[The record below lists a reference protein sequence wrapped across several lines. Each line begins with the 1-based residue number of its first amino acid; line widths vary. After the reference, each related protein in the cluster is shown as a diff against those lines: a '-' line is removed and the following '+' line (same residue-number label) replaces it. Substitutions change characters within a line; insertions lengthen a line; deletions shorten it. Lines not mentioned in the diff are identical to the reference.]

1 MTEFEDEAGHPGD
14 QHTDPGAEPQLPA
27 SALDAEHAVWATP
40 AYAVEDMSR
49 PVPKSLKAL
58 IGVLVALLVL
68 VVAGASS
75 GGVEQTVA
83 GQAAATPA
91 DPSSAAPGEASSPKP
106 AARVHALD
114 TNPLLAKGVT
124 LSPVTCEL
132 PHLGRAP
139 AELTAF
145 YQAEMKC
152 LDEMWNPALVGV
164 HEPTFSS
171 LLAVSVPAHSAC
183 GKAPDSKEALAYYC
197 AGDLT
202 IYAPSDWMLAA
213 VGLNKASHLAT
224 IAHEYGH
231 HVQNESGI
239 LDAAEDETSSPG
251 GDSPADLEISRRIE
265 LQANCFGALFIAD
278 AAGRGAI
285 STSLANATIADY
297 GNTDDSDTHGSRKHQ
312 LGWAKTGFAGKTPAS
327 CNTWSAS
334 PDEVS

>member
-1 MTEFEDEAGHPGD
+1 MTDFEHEAGRSG
-14 QHTDPGAEPQLPA
+14 ELPA
-27 SALDAEHAVWATP
+27 AESPMPVSALDAERSVWATP
-40 AYAVEDMSR
+40 AYAVQDMSR
-49 PVPKSLKAL
+49 PMPTAAKVL
-58 IGVLVALLVL
+58 ISVVVAMLVL
-68 VVAGASS
+68 VVAGAAS
-75 GGVEQTVA
+75 GGIQQTVA
-83 GQAAATPA
+83 GQAAVTPA
-91 DPSSAAPGEASSPKP
+91 DSTSDAQGQPPSPRPAS
-106 AARVHALD
+106 RVHALA
-114 TNPLLAKGVT
+114 TNPLLAKGVALT
-124 LSPVTCEL
+124 PVTCEL
-132 PHLGRAP
+132 PRIGRAP

-152 LDEMWNPALVGV
+152 LDEAWNPALTGV

-239 LDAAEDETSSPG
+239 LDAAEEDTSSPG
-251 GDSPADLEISRRIE
+251 GAGPADLEISRRIE

-278 AAGRGAI
+278 AEGRGAI